1 LFIENRVFLRRVLVT
16 LCGPDGRKLP
26 TYYEG
31 IELLSPGIKPS
42 EAFMVLDYRR
52 KRDLE

>member
-1 LFIENRVFLRRVLVT
+1 MIRSEVNP
-16 LCGPDGRKLP
+16 CGPDGRKIL

-31 IELLSPGIKPS
+31 IELLSPGIKPA
-42 EAFMVLDYRR
+42 EALMVLDYRR